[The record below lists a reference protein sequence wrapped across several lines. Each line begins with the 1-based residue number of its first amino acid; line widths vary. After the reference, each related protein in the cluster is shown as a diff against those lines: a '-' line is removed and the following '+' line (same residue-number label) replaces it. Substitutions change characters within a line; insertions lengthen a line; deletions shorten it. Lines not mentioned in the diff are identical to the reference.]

1 MGKGKLQETK
11 KIRELIDKI
20 VNIQE
25 QRNKIL
31 AELSDYLKKT

>member
-11 KIRELIDKI
+11 KIRESIDKI